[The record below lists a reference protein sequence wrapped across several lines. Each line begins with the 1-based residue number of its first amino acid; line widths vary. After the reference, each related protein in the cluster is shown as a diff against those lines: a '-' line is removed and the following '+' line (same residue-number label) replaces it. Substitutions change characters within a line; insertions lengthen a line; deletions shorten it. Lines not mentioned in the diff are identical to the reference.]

1 VESEQLSA
9 MEAHLCEVYSICSF
23 NGSNIFHIRWSYVRL
38 YIRSHGHKILYAII
52 PAICSER
59 YSSLVTDVRNRYY
72 FYQFRQIKMINKTK
86 N

>member
-1 VESEQLSA
+1 
-9 MEAHLCEVYSICSF
+9 
-23 NGSNIFHIRWSYVRL
+23 
-38 YIRSHGHKILYAII
+38 LYAII
-52 PAICSER
+52 PAICSDR